1 MKTKF
6 SGILKLKNDILKK
19 IEREILEVNSLIQ
32 AKEQEILALKN
43 SLSSLFP
50 PSGRK
55 YAEFLAFRE
64 NLSNIRITIDNE
76 NNLLEMFRARK
87 IDILKQYKIAKIEY
101 EKINYLHLEEVKN
114 ILKAAKAKE
123 QLELDEFGGILHY
136 IK

>member
-43 SLSSLFP
+43 SLSSLSP

-76 NNLLEMFRARK
+76 NNLLEMFKARK